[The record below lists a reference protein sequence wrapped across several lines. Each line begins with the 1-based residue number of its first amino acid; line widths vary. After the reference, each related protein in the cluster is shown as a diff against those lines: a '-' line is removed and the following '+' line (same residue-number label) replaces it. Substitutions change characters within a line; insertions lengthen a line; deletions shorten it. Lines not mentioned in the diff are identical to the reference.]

1 MFFLFVL
8 AYLTTFEWMWDRWF
22 SEGSYYS
29 HGILVP
35 IISAILIWQKR
46 DILKKIRSKPSLGG
60 NWLFLAGI
68 IVHILSIIFRV
79 YFTSGFSMIMVLAGF
94 VLAVYGRDF
103 LKEVLFPVIFLVF
116 MVPIPIVIIINISFQ
131 MKLLAAHM
139 ATVMLNV
146 INIPAIQQGSY
157 IHLEHASIVVEDVC
171 SGLRSLIALMAL
183 GALFAYW
190 LRAGMGKKTVLFL
203 SSVPIALITNMLR
216 IMFLAMVSE
225 FWGTQY
231 VPGLVEDVSGLS
243 VFVLAFLLLSW
254 VEKLL
259 EQRAL

>member
-116 MVPIPIVIIINISFQ
+116 MVPIPIVIIINII
-131 MKLLAAHM
+131 KLLYIPRFSKLRGM
-139 ATVMLNV
+139 SVV
-146 INIPAIQQGSY
+146 CKNI
-157 IHLEHASIVVEDVC
+157 
-171 SGLRSLIALMAL
+171 
-183 GALFAYW
+183 
-190 LRAGMGKKTVLFL
+190 
-203 SSVPIALITNMLR
+203 
-216 IMFLAMVSE
+216 
-225 FWGTQY
+225 
-231 VPGLVEDVSGLS
+231 
-243 VFVLAFLLLSW
+243 
-254 VEKLL
+254 
-259 EQRAL
+259 